1 MKQQQLFL
9 TTKKKFKSLS
19 NRVTPVLCLLPI
31 LLLPSLITG
40 CSSDATAPAAQPKT
54 VAETSP
60 QASLETISYD
70 KYYSLFVNMAKT
82 LKIPGAAEVDRTD
95 STHIVG
101 VGPDY
106 SFGSRTFLTLDGTQS
121 GKVTQQRIVFKDT
134 DQDVYTFIDLVY
146 TKESLGKDMVF
157 WPTKSIDTYEKESF
171 LKKYDECM
179 LSYNNVLIKITRISK
194 TKPLELT
201 DMQAAIEAV
210 TTFMKAT

>member
-1 MKQQQLFL
+1 M
-9 TTKKKFKSLS
+9 
-19 NRVTPVLCLLPI
+19 
-31 LLLPSLITG
+31 G
-40 CSSDATAPAAQPKT
+40 CSSDTIAPTVPPGVAT
-54 VAETSP
+54 ETSTEV
-60 QASLETISYD
+60 QSETISYD
-70 KYYSLFVNMAKT
+70 KYYSLFVDMAKT
-82 LKIPGAAEVDRTD
+82 LKIPGTTEVDQTD
-95 STHIVG
+95 NTHIVG

-121 GKVTQQRIVFKDT
+121 RKVTQQRIVFKDN

>member
-9 TTKKKFKSLS
+9 IAKKKFNLFS
-19 NRVTPVLCLLPI
+19 NPVAPVLCLLPI
-31 LLLPSLITG
+31 LLIPSLLTG

-54 VAETSP
+54 VAETSS
-60 QASLETISYD
+60 QGSSDTISYD
-70 KYYSLFVNMAKT
+70 KYYSLFVDMAKT
-82 LKIPGAAEVDRTD
+82 LKIPGTTEVDQTD
-95 STHIVG
+95 NTHIVG

-106 SFGSRTFLTLDGTQS
+106 SFGSRTFLTTDGTQS
-121 GKVTQQRIVFKDT
+121 GKVTQQRIVFKDN
-134 DQDVYTFIDLVY
+134 DQDVYTFVDLVY
-146 TKESLGKDMVF
+146 TKESMGKDMVF
-157 WPTKSIDTYEKESF
+157 WPTKSIDTYEKEDF